1 LVAVDPRSKPPPW
14 PPVQAGHDSIVR
26 LLLDPRVAIAIELR
40 WAHSVTWR
48 AAEGMG
54 RNTGAEV
61 RMFLRDGDA
70 IRATDHD
77 GQELVWKATEPGHRA
92 AVSLLVEQGHLSEV
106 SATQLKSL
114 SSARNRS
121 LRTAVNLHLKGNA
134 AKAR

>member
-1 LVAVDPRSKPPPW
+1 M
-14 PPVQAGHDSIVR
+14 VR
-26 LLLDPRVAIAIELR
+26 LLLDRRVAIVIELR

-70 IRATDHD
+70 IRAKDHD
-77 GQELVWKATEPGHRA
+77 GQELVWIATEPGHLA
-92 AVSLLVEQGHLSEV
+92 AVSLLIEQGHLSEV
-106 SATQLKSL
+106 SAAQLKSL

-121 LRTAVNLHLKGNA
+121 LRTAVNLHLKGA
-134 AKAR
+134 ATNVR